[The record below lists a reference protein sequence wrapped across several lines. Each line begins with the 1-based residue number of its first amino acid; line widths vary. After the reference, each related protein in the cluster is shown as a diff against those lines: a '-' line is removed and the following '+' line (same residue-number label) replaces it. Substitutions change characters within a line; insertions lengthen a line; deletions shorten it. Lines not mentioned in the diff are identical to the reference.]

1 MESTNSILKKDKQT
15 VTIDGEHIG
24 ERIHGF
30 ILKRLRSIEDK
41 RGDITEMYC
50 LDWKLHPEP
59 MVFAYQVT
67 IRPKAIRGWEMH
79 KKQDDR
85 IFISKGSQRW
95 VLYDNRPDSP
105 TYKMVNVFV
114 LSELNRVTMIVPKGV
129 VHAVENVGNSDAIF
143 INFPTKPFNHA
154 DPDKWRFPLKN
165 DIIPF
170 DFDDSRGW

>member
-1 MESTNSILKKDKQT
+1 MRNNKKLKKDKQT
-15 VTIDGEHIG
+15 VTADGEPVG
-24 ERIHGF
+24 DRIQGF
-30 ILKRLRSIEDK
+30 VHKRLRSIEDK
-41 RGDITEMYC
+41 RGDIIEMYSPE
-50 LDWKLHPEP
+50 WGLHPEP

-95 VLYDNRPDSP
+95 VLYDNRIESS
-105 TYKMVNVFV
+105 TYKMVNVFTF
-114 LSELNRVTMIVPKGV
+114 SELSRVIMIVPKGV
-129 VHAVENVGNSDAIF
+129 IHAVENIGNEDAIF
-143 INFPTKPFNHA
+143 INFPTQSFNHS

-170 DFDDSRGW
+170 DFDDARGW